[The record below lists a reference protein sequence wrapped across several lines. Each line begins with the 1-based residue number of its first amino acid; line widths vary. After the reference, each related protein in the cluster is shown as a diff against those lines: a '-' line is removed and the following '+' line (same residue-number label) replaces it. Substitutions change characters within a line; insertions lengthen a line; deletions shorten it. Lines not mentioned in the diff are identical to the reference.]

1 MSEDRSEVAREQG
14 ITIQTA
20 LNNAKLKMVSLT
32 QDFVQNGGT
41 NLSDLDRQRR
51 VIEALEYALT
61 CVPPGP
67 ARVGR
72 VSF

>member
-1 MSEDRSEVAREQG
+1 VSEDRSEVAREQG

-41 NLSDLDRQRR
+41 DLNDLDRQRR
-51 VIEALEYALT
+51 AIEALEYALT
-61 CVPPGP
+61 CVPRGTPLV
-67 ARVGR
+67 RKL
-72 VSF
+72 